1 LDDSNT
7 PSVSVIIPVLNEEKL
22 ISRTLSQFTS
32 RIKKKFNIEIIV
44 SDGGSTDNTVSLAK
58 NFCCDKIV
66 TPEGGMKQNIP
77 IGRNMGAKNS
87 TGDLLY
93 FFNGDTMIQNIDS
106 FFTETLEYFKN
117 PEITA
122 LTCNVR
128 VFPDEVKISD
138 KLFHT
143 LYNNYVFV
151 LNKFGIG
158 MGRGEC
164 QMIRR
169 EYFFKLGGYNEK
181 MAAGEDFDL
190 YKRLKKFGK
199 IKFLR
204 DIVVYESPRRYRKY
218 GYSRVFW
225 AWTKNALSVF
235 FRGKALSKEWEQV
248 R

>member
-1 LDDSNT
+1 MDDSNT
-7 PSVSVIIPVLNEEKL
+7 PSISVIIPTLNEEKL
-22 ISRTLSQFTS
+22 ISRTLSQFTT
-32 RIKKKFNIEIIV
+32 RVKKNFNLEIIV
-44 SDGGSTDNTVSLAK
+44 SDGGSTDNTISIAK
-58 NFCCDKIV
+58 NYFCDKIV
-66 TPEGGMKQNIP
+66 SLEAGTKQNIP
-77 IGRNMGAKNS
+77 IGRNAGAKNS
-87 TGDLLY
+87 SGDLLY
-93 FFNGDTMIQNIDS
+93 FFNGDTLIQNIET
-106 FFTETLEYFKN
+106 FFSKTLENFKK
-117 PEITA
+117 PEIAA

-128 VFPDEVKISD
+128 VFPDEVKLSD

-143 LYNNYVFV
+143 LYNNYVFI

-169 EYFFKLGGYNEK
+169 EYFFKLNGYNEK

-190 YKRLKKFGK
+190 YKRLKIFGK

-218 GYSRVFW
+218 GYTKVFW

-235 FRGKALSKEWEQV
+235 FRGKALSKVWEQV